1 MRGLLSF
8 VLVASFS
15 AVAQTPATTTDSPAN
30 AAAQSPSSPAPATTA
45 APVITNP
52 VANPGDTAARQM
64 VVPAGTQV
72 LLNLKSPITTKSAR
86 VGDGVYC
93 QTSFPVT
100 QDNITV
106 IPAGT
111 YVKGQISEVK
121 RAGRI
126 KGRAEILFHF
136 TTLIFPNGYTID
148 LPGSLGNEPGAQ
160 NHEVVDKEGTVQ
172 ANGQK
177 AKDAGTVAKTG
188 ATGAVIGTV
197 ASRTATGA
205 GIGGLA
211 GAAVGLG
218 EVLFTRG
225 QDVRIEQGTALE
237 MVLQR
242 SLSVDV
248 LHTDSAR
255 AENNVIPRASDR
267 PRLPVP
273 SVPANTK

>member
-1 MRGLLSF
+1 MRALLAF
-8 VLVASFS
+8 LFVASLS
-15 AVAQTPATTTDSPAN
+15 AVAQTPARADSPAIP
-30 AAAQSPSSPAPATTA
+30 AAPAPAA
-45 APVITNP
+45 APASPNDPAI
-52 VANPGDTAARQM
+52 RQM

-100 QDNITV
+100 QDNVIV

-111 YVKGQISEVK
+111 YVKGQIAEVK

-160 NHEVVDKEGTVQ
+160 NSEIADKEGTIK

-197 ASRTATGA
+197 AARSATGA

-218 EVLFTRG
+218 QVLFTRG

-248 LHTDSAR
+248 MHSDSAR
-255 AENNVIPRASDR
+255 AENDVTPRASNR
-267 PRLPVP
+267 NRLPI
-273 SVPANTK
+273 PAAPIPATPENPK

>member
-1 MRGLLSF
+1 MRGF
-8 VLVASFS
+8 VLFLVASVVAAS
-15 AVAQTPATTTDSPAN
+15 AQTNVAS
-30 AAAQSPSSPAPATTA
+30 
-45 APVITNP
+45 APVGSEPAAKQIT
-52 VANPGDTAARQM
+52 
-64 VVPAGTQV
+64 VPAGTQV
-72 LLNLKSPITTKSAR
+72 LLHLKSPIDTKSAK

-100 QDNITV
+100 QDNVAV

-111 YVKGQISEVK
+111 YVKGKIAEVK

-148 LPGSLGNEPGAQ
+148 LPGALENAPGSQ
-160 NHEVVDKEGTVQ
+160 NSTVADKEGTVR

-177 AKDAGTVAKTG
+177 GKDAGTVAKAG
-188 ATGAVIGTV
+188 ATGGVVGAV
-197 ASRTATGA
+197 ATGSGKGA

-218 EVLFTRG
+218 QVLFTRG
-225 QDVRIEQGTALE
+225 QDVRIDQGTALE

-242 SLSVDV
+242 PLTVDV
-248 LHTDSAR
+248 MNAEPAQ
-255 AENNVIPRASDR
+255 AENLVRPRATNHN
-267 PRLPVP
+267 RLPIP
-273 SVPANTK
+273 TTPAEPK

>member
-1 MRGLLSF
+1 MRALLAF
-8 VLVASFS
+8 LFIASLG
-15 AVAQTPATTTDSPAN
+15 AVAQTAATATDSPAN
-30 AAAQSPSSPAPATTA
+30 TVAPTA
-45 APVITNP
+45 ATNAVSP
-52 VANPGDTAARQM
+52 NAASANPAIRQM
-64 VVPAGTQV
+64 IVPAGTQV
-72 LLNLKSPITTKSAR
+72 LLSLKSPITTKSAR

-100 QDNITV
+100 QDNVTV

-111 YVKGQISEVK
+111 YVKGQIAEVK

-148 LPGSLGNEPGAQ
+148 LPGALENEPGAQ
-160 NHEVVDKEGTVQ
+160 NHEVADKEGTIK

-177 AKDAGTVAKTG
+177 GKDAGTVAKTG
-188 ATGAVIGTV
+188 ATGAVIGAV
-197 ASRTATGA
+197 AARSGTGA

-218 EVLFTRG
+218 QVLFTRG

-242 SLSVDV
+242 PLSVDIM
-248 LHTDSAR
+248 HSDSAR
-255 AENNVIPRASDR
+255 AENDVTPRAGNR
-267 PRLPVP
+267 ARLPI
-273 SVPANTK
+273 PAAPENPK

>member
-1 MRGLLSF
+1 MRGVIVFLI
-8 VLVASFS
+8 ASVVGVS
-15 AVAQTPATTTDSPAN
+15 AQTNMAS
-30 AAAQSPSSPAPATTA
+30 APAA
-45 APVITNP
+45 G
-52 VANPGDTAARQM
+52 GDTSVKQII
-64 VVPAGTQV
+64 VPAGTQV
-72 LLNLKSPITTKSAR
+72 LLHLQSPIDTKTAR

-100 QDNITV
+100 QDNIAV

-111 YVKGQISEVK
+111 YVKGKIAEVK

-148 LPGSLGNEPGAQ
+148 LPGALENAPGSRNSTVA
-160 NHEVVDKEGTVQ
+160 DKEGTVK
-172 ANGQK
+172 ADGQK
-177 AKDAGTVAKTG
+177 GKDTGTVAKAG
-188 ATGAVIGTV
+188 ATGAVVGAV
-197 ASRTATGA
+197 ATGSGKGA

-225 QDVRIEQGTALE
+225 QDVRIDQGTALE

-242 SLSVDV
+242 ALTVDV
-248 LHTDSAR
+248 MHADSAR
-255 AENNVIPRASDR
+255 AENDVTPRATNR
-267 PRLPVP
+267 RLPVP
-273 SVPANTK
+273 TTGTEPK

>member
-8 VLVASFS
+8 MLLASLN
-15 AVAQTPATTTDSPAN
+15 AVAQAPATTTA
-30 AAAQSPSSPAPATTA
+30 SSNEP
-45 APVITNP
+45 
-52 VANPGDTAARQM
+52 RQI

-72 LLNLKSPITTKSAR
+72 LLNLKSPIDTKSAK

-100 QDNITV
+100 QDNVAV

-111 YVKGQISEVK
+111 YVKGQIAEVK

-136 TTLIFPNGYTID
+136 TTMIFPNGYTVD

-160 NHEVVDKEGTVQ
+160 NHTISDKEGTVQ

-177 AKDAGTVAKTG
+177 GKDAGTVAKTG

-197 ASRTATGA
+197 ASGSAKGA

-211 GAAVGLG
+211 GAAIGLG
-218 EVLFTRG
+218 QVLFTRG
-225 QDVRIEQGTALE
+225 QDVRIDQGTALE

-242 SLSVDV
+242 SLTVDV
-248 LHTDSAR
+248 MHAESAR
-255 AENNVIPRASDR
+255 AENDVTPRATHSV
-267 PRLPVP
+267 RLPVP
-273 SVPANTK
+273 TTPANPK

>member
-8 VLVASFS
+8 LVLASLSAVALG
-15 AVAQTPATTTDSPAN
+15 AVAQTPATTTVSLNEPA
-30 AAAQSPSSPAPATTA
+30 AK
-45 APVITNP
+45 
-52 VANPGDTAARQM
+52 QM

-72 LLNLKSPITTKSAR
+72 LLNLKSPIDTKSAK

-100 QDNITV
+100 QDNVAV

-111 YVKGQISEVK
+111 YVKGTIAEVR

-136 TTLIFPNGYTID
+136 TTMIFPNGYTVD

-160 NHEVVDKEGTVQ
+160 NHTVSDKEGTVQ

-197 ASRTATGA
+197 ASGSAKGA

-211 GAAVGLG
+211 GAAIGLG
-218 EVLFTRG
+218 QVLFTRG

-242 SLSVDV
+242 PLTVDV
-248 LHTDSAR
+248 MHADSAR
-255 AENNVIPRASDR
+255 AENDVTPRSTNR
-267 PRLPVP
+267 RLQVP
-273 SVPANTK
+273 TTPANPK

>member
-1 MRGLLSF
+1 MRGLTCF
-8 VLVASFS
+8 LVAAVVSVS
-15 AVAQTPATTTDSPAN
+15 AQNPAN
-30 AAAQSPSSPAPATTA
+30 TSGATPDPA
-45 APVITNP
+45 VKQIT
-52 VANPGDTAARQM
+52 
-64 VVPAGTQV
+64 VPAGTQV
-72 LLNLKSPITTKSAR
+72 LLQLKSPIDTKSAR

-100 QDNITV
+100 QDNVAV

-111 YVKGQISEVK
+111 YVKGTIAEVR

-136 TTLIFPNGYTID
+136 NTMIFPNGYTID

-160 NHEVVDKEGTVQ
+160 NHTVADKEGTVK

-177 AKDAGTVAKTG
+177 AKDAGTIAKTG

-197 ASRTATGA
+197 ASGSAKGA

-218 EVLFTRG
+218 QVLFTRG
-225 QDVRIEQGTALE
+225 QDVRIDQGTALE

-242 SLSVDV
+242 PLTVEI
-248 LHTDSAR
+248 HAESAR
-255 AENNVIPRASDR
+255 AENDVTPRATNNN
-267 PRLPVP
+267 RLAIPV
-273 SVPANTK
+273 VPHNPK

>member
-8 VLVASFS
+8 LVLASLS
-15 AVAQTPATTTDSPAN
+15 SVAQTPATTTVSLTEPEAK
-30 AAAQSPSSPAPATTA
+30 
-45 APVITNP
+45 
-52 VANPGDTAARQM
+52 QM

-72 LLNLKSPITTKSAR
+72 LLNLKSPIDTKSAK

-100 QDNITV
+100 QDNVAV

-111 YVKGQISEVK
+111 YVKGQIAEVR

-136 TTLIFPNGYTID
+136 TTMIFPNGYTVD

-160 NHEVVDKEGTVQ
+160 NHTISDKEGTLQ

-197 ASRTATGA
+197 ASGSAKGA

-211 GAAVGLG
+211 GAAIGLG
-218 EVLFTRG
+218 QVLFTRG
-225 QDVRIEQGTALE
+225 QDVRIDQGTALE

-242 SLSVDV
+242 PLTVDV
-248 LHTDSAR
+248 MHADPAR
-255 AENNVIPRASDR
+255 GENDVTPRTTNR
-267 PRLPVP
+267 RLT
-273 SVPANTK
+273 VPATPANPK